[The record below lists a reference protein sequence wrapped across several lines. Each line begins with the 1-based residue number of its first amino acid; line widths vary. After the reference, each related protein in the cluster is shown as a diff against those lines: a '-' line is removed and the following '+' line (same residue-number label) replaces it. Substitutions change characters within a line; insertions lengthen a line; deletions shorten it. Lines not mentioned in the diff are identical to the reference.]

1 MNGLPTRQNLENRGV
16 RIEGSCP
23 LCEKGPESIKHALVH
38 CSKAW
43 EVWWSWQTCPL
54 NLGEENLDIIDI
66 AMRIMEKG
74 TYLDMEIFFVT
85 AWSIW
90 YNRNQVVHKQPY
102 LTPSQVWD
110 YAQRL
115 WCDYKGAI
123 TANLLRQQ
131 PPGVGWEAPPPNM
144 FKINVDG
151 ATTDEGRR
159 SSVGVVIRECRGIM
173 VAARGILLNASYDM
187 ETTEALAIE
196 AGILL
201 ATKMKLPQVLI
212 ESDSLI
218 AVQALNSGSCHG
230 IMGLVIHGVLNLLN
244 QFRSW
249 KVLHLKRDYNKVAH
263 ELAQYARKAGM
274 SQTWIGSKAPWLHNL
289 LLCDSSKC

>member
-1 MNGLPTRQNLENRGV
+1 MDITDLGL
-16 RIEGSCP
+16 RI
-23 LCEKGPESIKHALVH
+23 L
-38 CSKAW
+38 
-43 EVWWSWQTCPL
+43 
-54 NLGEENLDIIDI
+54 
-66 AMRIMEKG
+66 EKG
-74 TYLDMEIFFVT
+74 TDLDMEIFFVT

-90 YNRNQVVHKQPY
+90 YNRNQVVHEQPY

-115 WCDYKGAI
+115 RCDYKGAI
-123 TANLLRQQ
+123 TANLFRQQ
-131 PPGVGWEAPPPNM
+131 PPGIGWVAQPPNM

-151 ATTDEGRR
+151 ATVDDGRR
-159 SSVGVVIRECRGIM
+159 SSVVVVICECRGIM
-173 VAARGILLNASYDM
+173 VAARGVLLNASYDV

-201 ATKMKLPQVLI
+201 ATEKKLPQVLI

-218 AVQALNSGSCHG
+218 AVQAVNLGSCHG
-230 IMGLVIHGVLNLLN
+230 IMGPVIHGILNLLN

-263 ELAQYARKAGM
+263 ELA
-274 SQTWIGSKAPWLHNL
+274 
-289 LLCDSSKC
+289 